1 MNPWQGN
8 ALDLLILAYVAGGVL
23 AGVAAGF
30 ARLAGSLAG
39 TVAGYAAGVLAAR
52 PLATWAV
59 LRFPGLA
66 EADRLAAERLADLP
80 SLLPL
85 PAWNLAPG
93 PPGPVTLAAAFLVAF
108 AAARLVV
115 APLVGAVLAAAT
127 LGGGS
132 PVDRLLGAVLGG
144 LQSAALAGVA
154 VALLAAAAG
163 IPGLQ
168 VLQEWI
174 RDSRLA
180 SWLLGLVLQV
190 SARRA

>member
-1 MNPWQGN
+1 MIPGQGN

-30 ARLAGSLAG
+30 ARLAGSLVG
-39 TVAGYAAGVLAAR
+39 TAAGYAAGVLAAR
-52 PLATWAV
+52 PLATWAA
-59 LRFPGLA
+59 LRWPALA

-80 SLLPL
+80 PLLPL
-85 PAWNLAPG
+85 PAWTVPAG

-108 AAARLVV
+108 SATRLVV
-115 APLVGAVLAAAT
+115 APLVGAALAAAT

-163 IPGLQ
+163 VPGLQ

-180 SWLLGLVLQV
+180 SWLLTLVLQV
-190 SARRA
+190 TARRA